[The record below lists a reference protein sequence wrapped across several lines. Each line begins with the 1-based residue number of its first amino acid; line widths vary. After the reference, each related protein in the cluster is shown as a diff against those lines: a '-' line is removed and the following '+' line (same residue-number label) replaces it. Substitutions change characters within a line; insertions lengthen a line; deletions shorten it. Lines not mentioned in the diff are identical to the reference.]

1 MNVPR
6 PLLVV
11 VVVIIIL
18 GVVSCGAG
26 VIRGRIDAAGTSPTP
41 SVQFEGFGD
50 SAVSQRDVTTD
61 TGGGCNRSGA
71 LISVSGSCRL
81 TVDPQSLRPRS
92 LRLIATIGTA
102 DIVVT
107 QSIRGETPS
116 SDVHA
121 LHVGDDPVEISIA
134 GTSPVDIT
142 VSCVS
147 CQVQIQ
153 G

>member
-18 GVVSCGAG
+18 GVVSCGVG
-26 VIRGRIDAAGTSPTP
+26 VIRGRMDAARPAPTP

-50 SAVSQRDVTTD
+50 SAVPARDV
-61 TGGGCNRSGA
+61 RSAGDCGRNGA
-71 LISVSGSCRL
+71 DLTISGTCVL

-92 LRLIATIGTA
+92 LRLLPISGTA
-102 DIVVT
+102 TVVVT
-107 QSIRGETPS
+107 QSIRGETQT
-116 SDVHA
+116 SDPDSLSTGESA
-121 LHVGDDPVEISIA
+121 AKISVA
-134 GTSPVDIT
+134 GTSPVNVIL
-142 VSCVS
+142 SCVTT